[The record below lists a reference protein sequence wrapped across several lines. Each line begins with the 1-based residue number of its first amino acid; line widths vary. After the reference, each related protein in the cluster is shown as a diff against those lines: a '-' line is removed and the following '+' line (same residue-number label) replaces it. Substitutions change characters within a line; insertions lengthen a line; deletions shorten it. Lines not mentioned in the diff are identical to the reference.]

1 MTQHNQ
7 RQDFDY
13 PNPQMGL
20 VLKHFYEQHPEVV
33 DRAGQEF
40 FSYVQAV
47 QERVAQEKIEQ
58 LFNEWL
64 VYDFLLKTG
73 KTALETYIYRNPD
86 GLDEDELD
94 LMQQAGDSSY
104 VGHFLIGEVSAETE
118 LMVLHECG
126 TGVSYEVRD
135 VTATQS
141 VQSNA
146 GLISTRIIQLDGN
159 WYFASDPIYF
169 LPIPSPADGASG
181 QSFIDTVKLHYGMW
195 DVPVVDS
202 EHGAL

>member
-1 MTQHNQ
+1 MKQHNQ

-40 FSYVQAV
+40 FSYVQAI
-47 QERVAQEKIEQ
+47 QERVAKEKIEQ
-58 LFNEWL
+58 LFNEWF
-64 VYDFLLKTG
+64 VYDFQLKTG

-86 GLDEDELD
+86 ELDEDELD

-104 VGHFLIGEVSAETE
+104 VGHFLIGEVNAETE

-126 TGVSYEVRD
+126 TGVSYEIRD

-141 VQSNA
+141 VKSNA
-146 GLISTRIIQLDGN
+146 GLISARIIKLEDN

-169 LPIPSPADGASG
+169 LPIPPPADKSKG
-181 QSFIDTVKLHYGMW
+181 QGFIDVVKLHYGVW
-195 DVPVVDS
+195 DAAQNKDT
-202 EHGAL
+202 